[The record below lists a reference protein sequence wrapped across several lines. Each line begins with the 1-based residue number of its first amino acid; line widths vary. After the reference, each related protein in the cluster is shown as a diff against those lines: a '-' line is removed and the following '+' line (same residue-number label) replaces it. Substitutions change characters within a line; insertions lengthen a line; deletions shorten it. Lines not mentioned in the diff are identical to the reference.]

1 MIVRKA
7 TEKDSEHIATIAIT
21 TWVDTYAL
29 EGMNSSYSRYIMNR
43 FTPENI
49 ALQIQQCTV
58 LVAETE
64 FGLCGYAVV
73 SQSDSNKN
81 ELETIYILPKFQN
94 QGIGK
99 LFIEVIKSEI
109 NGVIWLKCAD
119 DNPQALAFYR
129 SCGFI
134 ENGVTWFELD
144 GQKYRCLL
152 FEYATSAIPA
162 L

>member
-1 MIVRKA
+1 MKVRKA
-7 TEKDSEHIATIAIT
+7 TGKDSYHIATIAIA

-29 EGMNSSYSRYIMNR
+29 EGMSTSYSRYIMDR

-49 ALQIQQCTV
+49 ALQIKQCTV

-73 SQSDSNKN
+73 SQSDQNKY
-81 ELETIYILPKFQN
+81 EIETIYILPKFQN

-99 LFIEVIKSEI
+99 MFVDAIKSKLS
-109 NGVIWLKCAD
+109 GLIWLKCAD

-134 ENGVTWFELD
+134 EHGVTWFELD
-144 GQKYRCLL
+144 GNKYRCLL
-152 FEYATSAIPA
+152 FEYINE
-162 L
+162 